1 MHGFNHLLGDLIIWS
16 NFLQQESNFFRLV
29 SSENTLDKQ
38 MIRPN
43 FNLRLSNF
51 IKKWMFH
58 FFFSSDYSV
67 WQHHFRLLEWMKND
81 AQPCFGQSTIMTLWN
96 AKWLW
101 FKMSDNF
108 GWSSDRQID
117 ISRFSCYIYL
127 HKHCLLTYSYKT
139 SLYRNSYPK

>member
-1 MHGFNHLLGDLIIWS
+1 
-16 NFLQQESNFFRLV
+16 
-29 SSENTLDKQ
+29 

-127 HKHCLLTYSYKT
+127 HKHCLLTLIKHI
-139 SLYRNSYPK
+139 SLGIYILSNWPNCIIIMNLERVVSIESRESPQCSTNVIGAFQGYTL